1 MVMARAAKRPSG
13 PSRTRLRPPEPF
25 RPEPGVHGT
34 GVTLLALRVHRA
46 RARMGC
52 SPGFDDPFLWGDVTD

>member
-25 RPEPGVHGT
+25 RPEPGVPGT

-46 RARMGC
+46 RARRGC
-52 SPGFDDPFLWGDVTD
+52 APGFDDPFFWGEITD